1 MSSEIIHIVAYDNF
15 DGFEGSHVQH
25 QWPPQLW
32 KWDGIF
38 LQMCIEGK
46 IHFVFSFYVCN
57 SYLEYRG
64 VHYVQ
69 NSYCKIS
76 SFNP

>member
-1 MSSEIIHIVAYDNF
+1 MSSEIIHIEAYDNF
-15 DGFEGSHVQH
+15 DDFEDGGSHVQH

-46 IHFVFSFYVCN
+46 FILNFLYACAIVIRSSIEVCTM
-57 SYLEYRG
+57 YKTL
-64 VHYVQ
+64 VV
-69 NSYCKIS
+69 K
-76 SFNP
+76 